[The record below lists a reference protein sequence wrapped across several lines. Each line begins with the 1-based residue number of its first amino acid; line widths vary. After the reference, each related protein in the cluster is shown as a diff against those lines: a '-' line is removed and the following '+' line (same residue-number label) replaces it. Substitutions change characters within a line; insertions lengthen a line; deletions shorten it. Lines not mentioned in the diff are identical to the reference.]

1 MNNKMLHTVSW
12 VLLLIGGIN
21 WLLTAFN
28 YNVVEMVL
36 GSWPTVV
43 TIVYVLVGLSA
54 IYELMTHKGRCT
66 ACNTP

>member
-1 MNNKMLHTVSW
+1 MNSKMLHMVSW

-21 WLLTAFN
+21 WLLTAFD
-28 YNVVEMVL
+28 YNVVEMIL
-36 GSWPTVV
+36 GTGMFTTV
-43 TIVYVLVGLSA
+43 VYVLVGLSA